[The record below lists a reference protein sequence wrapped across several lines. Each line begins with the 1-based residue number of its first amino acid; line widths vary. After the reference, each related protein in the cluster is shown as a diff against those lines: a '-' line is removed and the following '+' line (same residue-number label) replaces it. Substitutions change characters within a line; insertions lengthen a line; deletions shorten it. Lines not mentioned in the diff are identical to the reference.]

1 MLSHEDNER
10 LCRVGPGTPMGN
22 MLRRYWQPA
31 LLSSELEERDG
42 VPIRTRLLGE
52 DLVAFRDTDGR
63 VGLVDA
69 YCPHRRAPLFYGR
82 NEECGI
88 RCVYHGW
95 KFDVDGNCLDLP
107 NEPPESSMR
116 EKAKL
121 LAYPTLDLA
130 GVIWAYM
137 GPPERQ
143 PPPPDYEWMRAPA
156 THRHVSKVY
165 QASSYLQ
172 ALEGGL
178 DTGHSSFL
186 HNNVMGDNSTVRN
199 RDVRPS
205 IDVYPTEYGYS
216 YVSIR
221 KLSEEQRYVRV
232 YQYVMPFQQM
242 RGDISDDSGGRS
254 DVPKI
259 DGHLWVPIDDD
270 QIFTWS
276 WMYGDDET
284 VPITPDFAEKDEK
297 RAGRGKD
304 DFIPGTFVLKRNP
317 SNDHMIDRE
326 LQKSRTFS
334 GITGVGTQD
343 AAVQEGMESVVDRS
357 KEYLGTS
364 DKAVIDMRKMMLA
377 ATRAVERGD
386 DPPGLDPASYRG
398 MRPYDMLI
406 PADADWHDAMADG
419 LKARW

>member
-10 LCRVGPGTPMGN
+10 LCRVGPGTPMGD

-42 VPIRTRLLGE
+42 APVRVRLLGE
-52 DLVAFRDTDGR
+52 DLVAFRDTDSR

-107 NEPPESSMR
+107 NEPPGSSMR
-116 EKAKL
+116 DKARL
-121 LAYPTLDLA
+121 PAYPALDLA

-137 GPPERQ
+137 GPPERK

-165 QASSYLQ
+165 QASNYLQ

-199 RDVRPS
+199 SDTRPS
-205 IDVYPTEYGYS
+205 IDVYPTDYGYS
-216 YVSIR
+216 YVSVR
-221 KLSEEQRYVRV
+221 KLPGDKRYVRV

-254 DVPKI
+254 AVPKI
-259 DGHLWVPIDDD
+259 DGHFWVPIDDN

-276 WMYGDDET
+276 WMYGDDES

-317 SNDHMIDRE
+317 SNDHMIDRA
-326 LQKSRTFS
+326 LQNTQTFT

-343 AAVQEGMESVVDRS
+343 AAVQEGMESIVDRS
-357 KEYLGTS
+357 REYLGTS
-364 DKAVIDMRKMMLA
+364 DTAVIDMRKMMLA
-377 ATRAVERGD
+377 ATFTVERGE
-386 DPPGLDPASYRG
+386 DPPGLDPARYRN
-398 MRPYDMLI
+398 MRPYDKVI
-406 PADADWHDAMADG
+406 PAGTDWRAAMADG
-419 LKARW
+419 LKAKW